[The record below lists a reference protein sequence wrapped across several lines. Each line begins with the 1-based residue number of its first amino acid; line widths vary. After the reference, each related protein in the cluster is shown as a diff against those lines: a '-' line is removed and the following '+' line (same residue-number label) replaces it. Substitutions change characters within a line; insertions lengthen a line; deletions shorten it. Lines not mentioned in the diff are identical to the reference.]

1 MTLWEIVLMAL
12 ALSIDAF
19 SVSFAFG
26 HCLVNLRSIL
36 RLAFHFG
43 LFQGLMAML
52 GWLGGKNLVTFI
64 GAYDHWVAFGVLTI
78 IALRMLIESFRPP
91 EVERTYDPSR
101 GLSLVGLSISVSID
115 SLGAGLGLG
124 VLKIGILIPCL
135 LFAVFSLLMSVLGVY
150 LGRVL
155 GSFIGR
161 RIETFGA
168 IILFIIAIKLLEI

>member
-1 MTLWEIVLMAL
+1 MALWEIVFIAL

-26 HCLVNLRSIL
+26 HCLANLRSIL

-43 LFQGLMAML
+43 LFQGMMAML
-52 GWLGGKNLVTFI
+52 GWLGGKNLVTII
-64 GAYDHWVAFGVLTI
+64 GAYDHWVAFGLLTL

-91 EVERTYDPSR
+91 EVERKFDPSR
-101 GLSLVGLSISVSID
+101 GLSLIGLSISVSID
-115 SLGAGLGLG
+115 SLGVGVGLG
-124 VLKIGILIPCL
+124 VLKISILMPFILFSL
-135 LFAVFSLLMSVLGVY
+135 LTLLMSVLGVY

-155 GSFIGR
+155 GSIIGR
-161 RIETFGA
+161 RIETIGA